1 MKKVTKAVEQL
12 ELKDIEIN
20 NKKSLRDDLK
30 ELHKTTSRP
39 KVNQKYNNK
48 NNKNNDSTSNEKI
61 ILKSGVY
68 TKDKDINNSIK
79 FKDEKIKLKKE
90 IKKIKL
96 NEIVNNERKNEN
108 EIPPYNLRRIYVD
121 LNEENFINEYSNDI
135 LSNQKM
141 IYNDNSIRTCQYTII
156 TFFPL
161 ALLNQFKSAFNW
173 FFLIYSI

>member
-48 NNKNNDSTSNEKI
+48 NIKNNDSTSNEKI

-90 IKKIKL
+90 IKKNKIK
-96 NEIVNNERKNEN
+96 
-108 EIPPYNLRRIYVD
+108 
-121 LNEENFINEYSNDI
+121 
-135 LSNQKM
+135 
-141 IYNDNSIRTCQYTII
+141 
-156 TFFPL
+156 
-161 ALLNQFKSAFNW
+161 
-173 FFLIYSI
+173 